1 MRTNGAIWC
10 VDKLGLLPHLSLDVV
25 DEPLHAGLHA
35 VRVLAW
41 QQLRVPVAVQADAAR
56 QQLVEL
62 LHLEAGLRPCG
73 RRSDRIRTLS

>member
-1 MRTNGAIWC
+1 M
-10 VDKLGLLPHLSLDVV
+10 DKLGLLPHLSLDVV

-62 LHLEAGLRPCG
+62 LHCEAGLRPSG
-73 RRSDRIRTLS
+73 RRSDRIRTLPY